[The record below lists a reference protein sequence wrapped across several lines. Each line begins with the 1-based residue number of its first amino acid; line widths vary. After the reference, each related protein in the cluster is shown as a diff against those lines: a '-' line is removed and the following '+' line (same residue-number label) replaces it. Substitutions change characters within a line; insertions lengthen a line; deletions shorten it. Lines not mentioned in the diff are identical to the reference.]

1 MANFLGAPYPITKQP
16 LGLLYTQSGVAQI
29 KSDLLI
35 LLYSSFGERVMLPE
49 FGIALKSLF
58 FEPNDE
64 IIKIQAREIIAA
76 AIEQW
81 EPRVVIS
88 DILITTNSSDMSTTL
103 DTSDIA
109 QDEGHIL
116 GILIKFFDPE
126 DINSIQELTLEVP
139 LG

>member
-16 LGLLYTQSGVAQI
+16 LGLLFTQSGVDQI

-35 LLYSSFGERVMLPE
+35 LLYSNFGERVMLPE

-64 IIKIQAREIIAA
+64 IVKVQAREIIAE

-88 DILITTNSSDMSTTL
+88 DILITTNSAEISTL
-103 DTSDIA
+103 DPTDITEN
-109 QDEGHIL
+109 EGHIL

-126 DINSIQELTLEVP
+126 DINSVQELKLEVP
-139 LG
+139 LD

>member
-35 LLYSSFGERVMLPE
+35 LLYSNFGERVMLPQ

-58 FEPNDE
+58 FEQNDE

-88 DILITTNSSDMSTTL
+88 DILIV
-103 DTSDIA
+103 TSKLES
-109 QDEGHIL
+109 EGHIL
-116 GILIKFFDPE
+116 GIVINFFDPE
-126 DINSIQELTLEVP
+126 DINSVQELTLEVP